1 MWKLF
6 LLIVA
11 VLAIL
16 GLVVFYG
23 FGISFGRG
31 LQGFQLSFNHGMQ
44 GFQSGPAPATNT
56 FTLYYADWCPHC
68 QTVKPEFSELVNR
81 GSIDVAGKKCEIRM
95 IDAAK
100 NPEAAKGK
108 PVKGFPTFLLETTD
122 GKIVEYQGER
132 NTAGWMNFIN
142 ENLGGGI

>member
-11 VLAIL
+11 VLAVL
-16 GLVVFYG
+16 GLLVFYG
-23 FGISFGRG
+23 YGISFGRG
-31 LQGFQLSFNHGMQ
+31 QQ
-44 GFQSGPAPATNT
+44 GFQSGPAPAMNT

-68 QTVKPEFSELVNR
+68 QTIKPEFTELVNK
-81 GSIDVAGKKCEIRM
+81 GSIEVAGKKCEVRM

-108 PVKGFPTFLLETTD
+108 PLRGFPTFLLETTE
-122 GKIVEYQGER
+122 GSVVEYHGER
-132 NTAGWMNFIN
+132 NTAGWMAFIN
-142 ENLGGGI
+142 QNLGGGI

>member
-1 MWKLF
+1 MNWKAI
-6 LLIVA
+6 LLGLVI
-11 VLAIL
+11 LAIL
-16 GLVVFYG
+16 SALSLYAL
-23 FGISFGRG
+23 GISFGSG
-31 LQGFQLSFNHGMQ
+31 IAGFQN
-44 GFQSGPAPATNT
+44 PAPANNT

-68 QTVKPEFSELVNR
+68 KTVKPEFTEFLKTSPMQV
-81 GSIDVAGKKCEIRM
+81 GTKQCEIRM

-132 NTAGWMNFIN
+132 NTAGWLAFLN
-142 ENLGGGI
+142 EKLGGGI

>member
-1 MWKLF
+1 MWQII
-6 LLIVA
+6 LLVVV
-11 VLAIL
+11 VLALL

-23 FGISFGRG
+23 YGISFGRG
-31 LQGFQLSFNHGMQ
+31 LQ

-56 FTLYYADWCPHC
+56 FTLYYADWCGHC
-68 QTVKPEFSELVNR
+68 QAIKPEFTEFANR
-81 GSIDVAGKKCEIRM
+81 GSIEVAGKKCEIRM

-100 NPEAAKGK
+100 NPEATKDK

-132 NTAGWMNFIN
+132 NTQGWLSFIN
-142 ENLGGGI
+142 SKMGGGV

>member
-1 MWKLF
+1 MWKMF

-11 VLAIL
+11 VLAL
-16 GLVVFYG
+16 LALVMFYG

-31 LQGFQLSFNHGMQ
+31 LQGFQ
-44 GFQSGPAPATNT
+44 SGPAPAMNS

-68 QTVKPEFSELVNR
+68 QTVKPEFTEFVNR
-81 GSIDVAGKKCEIRM
+81 GAIEVAGKRCEIRM

-122 GKIVEYQGER
+122 GKVVEYQGER
-132 NTAGWMNFIN
+132 NTDGWMNFIN
-142 ENLGGGI
+142 KSLGGGI